1 MAGFTSQLEPG
12 LGPQAGLWG
21 VLGGW
26 AAGWMSDTTEPLS
39 RQAWEG
45 GKVGLRGFGQT
56 GLGQG
61 ESWGCLWAWPGER
74 PGCRVGELFESVS
87 KELCEL
93 GLELS
98 QLERVQARLRLA
110 RLPKGS
116 AAGTRGALSPDQT
129 AEGQVVTHRDL
140 SCGEMTGS

>member
-1 MAGFTSQLEPG
+1 M
-12 LGPQAGLWG
+12 
-21 VLGGW
+21 
-26 AAGWMSDTTEPLS
+26 
-39 RQAWEG
+39 
-45 GKVGLRGFGQT
+45 
-56 GLGQG
+56 
-61 ESWGCLWAWPGER
+61 
-74 PGCRVGELFESVS
+74 GELFKSVS

-110 RLPKGS
+110 RLPLPKGS
-116 AAGTRGALSPDQT
+116 AAGSRGALSLDQT